1 MPVPPALEREVIK
14 FRDTIERP
22 PCKYLLSIF
31 GPTGYNTLGVDMW
44 DTSSTDGVVEF
55 RRAVTDQTGAR
66 HTEFVACVS
75 PRTQWILVSR
85 DEFHIYTTEESYR
98 LEKADLD
105 ARKTMMEALYPE
117 EAAKAKV
124 SGGPTTTGVGFYS

>member
-1 MPVPPALEREVIK
+1 MPVLPALEREVIK

-22 PCKYLLSIF
+22 ACKYLLGIF
-31 GPTGYNTLGVDMW
+31 GPTGYNMLGVDGYHVCK
-44 DTSSTDGVVEF
+44 DTGIVELW
-55 RRAVTDQTGAR
+55 RRGEEGIHRT
-66 HTEFVACVS
+66 VAHVS

-105 ARKTMMEALYPE
+105 ARKTAMEKLYPE
-117 EAAKAKV
+117 EAAKANM
-124 SGGPTTTGVGFYS
+124 SGGPTTTGVGFYP

>member
-1 MPVPPALEREVIK
+1 MPVLPALEREVIK

-22 PCKYLLSIF
+22 ACKYLLGIF
-31 GPTGYNTLGVDMW
+31 GPTGYNMLGVDGYEE
-44 DTSSTDGVVEF
+44 SV
-55 RRAVTDQTGAR
+55 AAGAIVFWR
-66 HTEFVACVS
+66 LGLCGTRQLVAYVS

-98 LEKADLD
+98 LDKADHD

-124 SGGPTTTGVGFYS
+124 SGGPITTGVGFYS